1 MPTPPSAPATAAWYC
16 AGYEQTH
23 AAFLT
28 HWEFLRCRKASLP
41 FRRMAFATQ
50 LTHALRRNWRHYLAE
65 AAGIMAFLIVSSVA
79 AVVFHHPDS
88 ALARAFGPQAWVQRM
103 GVAAAVG
110 LLITAMANSP
120 WGKRSGAHF
129 NPAVTL
135 GFWQLGYIA
144 TADALWY
151 ALAQFSGA
159 ILAGIGMFWLLRP
172 WFGHPDIHYNTTV
185 PLDAAHGWAWA
196 LGAEILISAALMLV
210 LLWALHSPKRKPWAG
225 ALAGLTLAL
234 FVVVEAPL
242 SGMSLNPARTL
253 GTAVA
258 AGVGHGLWLYLL
270 GPFGAMWAT
279 AALYQRYHQRQLLP
293 SKQPL
298 PHFPDPTA

>member
-1 MPTPPSAPATAAWYC
+1 
-16 AGYEQTH
+16 
-23 AAFLT
+23 
-28 HWEFLRCRKASLP
+28 
-41 FRRMAFATQ
+41 MAFATQ
-50 LTHALRRNWRHYLAE
+50 LAQALRRNWRHYLVE
-65 AAGIMAFLIVSSVA
+65 AAGILAFLTVSSLA

-88 ALARAFGPQAWVQRM
+88 ALARAFGPAAWVQRI
-103 GVAAAVG
+103 GVAVAVA
-110 LLITAMANSP
+110 LLLTAMANSP

-144 TADALWY
+144 AADALWY
-151 ALAQFSGA
+151 ALAQFAGA
-159 ILAGIGMFWLLRP
+159 LVAGIHLIWLLKP

-185 PLDAAHGWAWA
+185 PIEAAHGWALA

-210 LLWALHSPKRKPWAG
+210 LLWALHSPRGKPWAG
-225 ALAGLTLAL
+225 ALASLVLAV
-234 FVVVEAPL
+234 FVVVESPL

-258 AGVGHGLWLYLL
+258 ADIYTDLWLYFM
-270 GPFGAMWAT
+270 GPLGAMWVT
-279 AALYQRYHQRQLLP
+279 AALYQRYRRHQP
-293 SKQPL
+293 PANHPL

>member
-1 MPTPPSAPATAAWYC
+1 
-16 AGYEQTH
+16 
-23 AAFLT
+23 
-28 HWEFLRCRKASLP
+28 
-41 FRRMAFATQ
+41 MAFATQ
-50 LTHALRRNWRHYLAE
+50 LIQALRRHWCYYLAE
-65 AAGIMAFLIVSSVA
+65 AAGIMAFLTVSSVA

-88 ALARAFGPQAWVQRM
+88 AVARAFGPEAWVQRA
-103 GVAAAVG
+103 GVGTALG

-159 ILAGIGMFWLLRP
+159 LLAGTGLFWLLKP
-172 WFGHPDIHYNTTV
+172 WFSHPDIHYNTTIPIEV
-185 PLDAAHGWAWA
+185 PHGWALA
-196 LGAEILISAALMLV
+196 LAAEILISAALMLV

-225 ALAGLTLAL
+225 ALAGLTLAV

-253 GTAVA
+253 GTPVA
-258 AGVGHGLWLYLL
+258 AGTGPGLWLYFV

-279 AALYQRYHQRQLLP
+279 AALYQRYRQRQLP
-293 SKQPL
+293 TSQAL
-298 PHFPDPTA
+298 PHFPDPAA

>member
-1 MPTPPSAPATAAWYC
+1 MKAP
-16 AGYEQTH
+16 E
-23 AAFLT
+23 
-28 HWEFLRCRKASLP
+28 P
-41 FRRMAFATQ
+41 FARMAFADRLFHTLRHHWRYY
-50 LTHALRRNWRHYLAE
+50 LTE
-65 AAGIMAFLIVSSVA
+65 AAGIMAFITVSSLA
-79 AVVFHHPDS
+79 TVVFQHPDS
-88 ALARAFGPQAWVQRM
+88 ALARALGPAAWVQRL
-103 GVAAAVG
+103 GVATALG

-120 WGKRSGAHF
+120 WGKRSGALF

-144 TADALWY
+144 TADAVAY
-151 ALAQFSGA
+151 AVAQFAGA
-159 ILAGIGMFWLLRP
+159 LLAGAGMFRLLKP
-172 WFGHPDIHYNTTV
+172 WFGHPTIHYNTTL
-185 PLDAAHGWAWA
+185 PSKATHGWALA

-225 ALAGLTLAL
+225 ALAGLSLAI

-258 AGVGHGLWLYLL
+258 AGEGHGLWLYFV
-270 GPFGAMWAT
+270 GPLGAMWAT
-279 AALYQRYHQRQLLP
+279 AALYQRHHRGLP
-293 SKQPL
+293 PATHAP

>member
-1 MPTPPSAPATAAWYC
+1 
-16 AGYEQTH
+16 
-23 AAFLT
+23 
-28 HWEFLRCRKASLP
+28 
-41 FRRMAFATQ
+41 MAFATH
-50 LTHALRRNWRHYLAE
+50 LTQALRRNWRYYLVE
-65 AAGIMAFLIVSSVA
+65 AAGIMAFLTVSSLA

-88 ALARAFGPQAWVQRM
+88 ALARAFGPEAWVQRI
-103 GVAAAVG
+103 GVGTAVG

-159 ILAGIGMFWLLRP
+159 LLAGFGMFWLLKR
-172 WFGHPDIHYNTTV
+172 WFGHPDIHYNTTT
-185 PLDAAHGWAWA
+185 PIAATHGWAVA
-196 LGAEILISAALMLV
+196 LGAETLISAALMLV
-210 LLWALHSPKRKPWAG
+210 LLWALHSPRRKPWAG
-225 ALAGLTLAL
+225 ALAGLTLAF

-258 AGVGHGLWLYLL
+258 ARKGHGLWLYFV
-270 GPFGAMWAT
+270 GPLAAMWAT
-279 AALYQRYHQRQLLP
+279 AALYQRHRRSRPLAEQE
-293 SKQPL
+293 L
-298 PHFPDPTA
+298 PHFPDPSA

>member
-1 MPTPPSAPATAAWYC
+1 
-16 AGYEQTH
+16 
-23 AAFLT
+23 
-28 HWEFLRCRKASLP
+28 
-41 FRRMAFATQ
+41 MAFATQ
-50 LTHALRRNWRHYLAE
+50 LTQALRRHWPHYLAE
-65 AAGIMAFLIVSSVA
+65 AAGIMAFLTVSSLA

-88 ALARAFGPQAWVQRM
+88 ALARAFGPQAWVQRI
-103 GVAAAVG
+103 GIAVAVG

-135 GFWQLGYIA
+135 GFWRLGYIA

-151 ALAQFSGA
+151 VLAQ
-159 ILAGIGMFWLLRP
+159 LAGAVVAGTSLFWLLKP

-185 PLDAAHGWAWA
+185 PIEAAHGWALA
-196 LGAEILISAALMLV
+196 LGAEIMISAALMLV
-210 LLWALHSPKRKPWAG
+210 LLWALHSPRRKPWAG
-225 ALAGLTLAL
+225 ALAGLTLAA
-234 FVVVEAPL
+234 FVVVESPL

-258 AGVGHGLWLYLL
+258 AGTYTHLWLYFL
-270 GPFGAMWAT
+270 GPLGAMWAT
-279 AALYQRYHQRQLLP
+279 AALYQRYRQHRP
-293 SKQPL
+293 PPNQPL

>member
-1 MPTPPSAPATAAWYC
+1 MSLV
-16 AGYEQTH
+16 TH
-23 AAFLT
+23 LA
-28 HWEFLRCRKASLP
+28 
-41 FRRMAFATQ
+41 Q
-50 LTHALRRNWRHYLAE
+50 ALRRNWGHYLVE
-65 AAGIMAFLIVSSVA
+65 AAGIMAFLTVSSLA
-79 AVVFHHPDS
+79 AVVFYHPDS
-88 ALARAFGPQAWVQRM
+88 AVARACGPAAWVQRM
-103 GVAAAVG
+103 GVAASLA

-135 GFWQLGYIA
+135 GFWRLGYIA

-151 ALAQFSGA
+151 VLAQFSGA
-159 ILAGIGMFWLLRP
+159 CLAGVALCWLLKP
-172 WFGHPDIHYNTTV
+172 WFSHPTIHYNTTV
-185 PLDAAHGWAWA
+185 PIEGTHGWALA
-196 LGAEILISAALMLV
+196 LGAEVLISAALMLV
-210 LLWALHSPKRKPWAG
+210 LLWALHSPTRKPWAG

-258 AGVGHGLWLYLL
+258 AGEGPGLWLYFL
-270 GPFGAMWAT
+270 GPLGGMWAT
-279 AALYQRYHQRQLLP
+279 TALYHRYRRRQPPGDLIP
-293 SKQPL
+293 